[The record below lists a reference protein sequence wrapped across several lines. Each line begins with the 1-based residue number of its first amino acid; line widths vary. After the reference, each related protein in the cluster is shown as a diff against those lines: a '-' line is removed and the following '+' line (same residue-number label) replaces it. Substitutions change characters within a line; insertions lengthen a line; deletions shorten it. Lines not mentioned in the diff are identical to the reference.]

1 MDEDSQL
8 SSPRAATDVTALTR
22 AMSHDDENG
31 YREFH
36 ELYVPRLLRYL
47 LVVTHGDEHAAREA
61 LQLALIRVVRHVRV
75 FGDEQM
81 FWNWLT
87 VLARSAAFDETRKRS
102 RYRAFLERFT
112 RHREPPPDDA
122 PAADADEQ
130 LSVTLARHVA
140 ALPPGERQLVEQKY
154 FARRS
159 VREIAAELQTTE
171 KAVESQLTR
180 VRLKL
185 KQLTL
190 AALKNETPR

>member
-1 MDEDSQL
+1 MDADDHSP
-8 SSPRAATDVTALTR
+8 SPRDAPDVAALTR
-22 AMSHDDENG
+22 AMSRDDENA

-36 ELYVPRLLRYL
+36 ERYVPRLLRYL
-47 LVVTHGDEHAAREA
+47 LVVTHGDEHTAREA

-75 FGDEQM
+75 FNDEQT

-87 VLARSAAFDETRKRS
+87 VLARCAAFDETRKRS

-112 RHREPPPDDA
+112 RHREPPPDSA
-122 PAADADEQ
+122 PSTDADEQ
-130 LSVTLARHVA
+130 LSAILARHVET
-140 ALPPGERQLVEQKY
+140 LSPGERQLVEQKY

-159 VREIAAELQTTE
+159 VREIATSLQTTE

-190 AALKNETPR
+190 AALKNETTR

>member
-1 MDEDSQL
+1 MDEDAHS
-8 SSPRAATDVTALTR
+8 SSPRAVPDVAALTR
-22 AMSHDDENG
+22 AMSRDDENA

-36 ELYVPRLLRYL
+36 ERYVPRLLRYL
-47 LVVTHGDEHAAREA
+47 LVVAHGDEHAAREA
-61 LQLALIRVVRHVRV
+61 LQLALIRVIRHIRV
-75 FGDEQM
+75 FSDEQT

-112 RHREPPPDDA
+112 RHREPPPDSA
-122 PAADADEQ
+122 PATDTDDQ
-130 LSVTLARHVA
+130 LSAILVRHVV
-140 ALPPGERQLVEQKY
+140 ALPPGERELVEQKY

-159 VREIAAELQTTE
+159 VREIAASLQTTE

-190 AALKNETPR
+190 AALKNETTR

>member
-1 MDEDSQL
+1 
-8 SSPRAATDVTALTR
+8 
-22 AMSHDDENG
+22 MSRDDENA

-47 LVVTHGDEHAAREA
+47 LVVTRGDEDAAREA
-61 LQLALIRVVRHVRV
+61 LQQALLRVVRHIRV
-75 FGDEQM
+75 FNDEKV

-87 VLARSAAFDETRKRS
+87 VLARSSVFDESRKRS

-112 RHREPPPDDA
+112 RHSEPPSSDTSA
-122 PAADADEQ
+122 TDADEQ
-130 LSVTLARHVA
+130 LSATLAGHVA
-140 ALPPGERQLVEQKY
+140 KLPEVERQLVEQKY

-171 KAVESQLTR
+171 KAVESQLAR

-190 AALKNETPR
+190 ATLKNETSR

>member
-1 MDEDSQL
+1 VDEAAYD
-8 SSPRAATDVTALTR
+8 SSPRAAPDVVALTR
-22 AMSHDDENG
+22 AMSRDDENA

-36 ELYVPRLLRYL
+36 EHYVPRLLRYL

-75 FGDEQM
+75 FDDDKI

-87 VLARSAAFDETRKRS
+87 VLARSAAFDEARKRS
-102 RYRAFLERFT
+102 RYRAFLDRFI
-112 RHREPPPDDA
+112 RHCEPALA
-122 PAADADEQ
+122 PAPDTDEQ

-140 ALPPGERQLVEQKY
+140 ALPSDERRLVEQKY
-154 FARRS
+154 FTRRS

-171 KAVESQLTR
+171 KAIESQLSR

-185 KQLTL
+185 KQLML
-190 AALKNETPR
+190 AALKNETSR